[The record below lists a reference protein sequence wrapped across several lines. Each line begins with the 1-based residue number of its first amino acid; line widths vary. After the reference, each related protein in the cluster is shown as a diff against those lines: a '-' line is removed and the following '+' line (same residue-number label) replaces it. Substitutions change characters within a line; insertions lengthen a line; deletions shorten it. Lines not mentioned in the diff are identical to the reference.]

1 MLYPSGLFEEK
12 GCDVGETSVA
22 EVAWTAVFGL
32 EMGEGVRR

>member
-22 EVAWTAVFGL
+22 EVAWTLVFGL
-32 EMGEGVRR
+32 GMGVAVRP